1 MTCTVCLKTKTNME
15 ITKLVEALQFIYE
28 IIISSIYIKKYYYI
42 VSIYTSNHTL
52 RIETG
57 RHERKLNSVSRKLEL
72 LPRCERLNHSRQF
85 IYKIS
90 KSI

>member
-1 MTCTVCLKTKTNME
+1 ME
-15 ITKLVEALQFIYE
+15 ITKPVEALQFIYE

-57 RHERKLNSVSRKLEL
+57 RHERKLKDIF
-72 LPRCERLNHSRQF
+72 CYERLFPAEIF
-85 IYKIS
+85 IGVFYMI
-90 KSI
+90 